1 MANIAL
7 PPNSILSITV
17 VKFNK
22 TIMKIIRMQ
31 TYKLGIK
38 NVVIEI
44 EIVRVFVGC
53 FVYREH
59 SYHNTISTV

>member
-1 MANIAL
+1 
-7 PPNSILSITV
+7 
-17 VKFNK
+17 
-22 TIMKIIRMQ
+22 MKIIRMQ